1 LFSFHSYHSLRYGTL
16 PVESIVQQ
24 ALEHGLQAVLLADRN
39 TSTGVF
45 DFVLACQDTGIKP
58 IIGMQFW
65 EGDIAIQQIEEEQ
78 INQNDFEKHAQ
89 ENKGVTGP
97 NKISA
102 ARNYFTQRGTAGT
115 VYNQKIKNLASIP
128 QHQRKPSNLLYTGIA
143 LNTQGFAN
151 LCQFMSDCNLSKQA
165 LPQFAP
171 TLSDCIFVYPLSN
184 IPAQL
189 SPQEYIA
196 VEHWQLN
203 KLYAAK
209 YKPYYPYMIAWH
221 TVVVSTQQE
230 FNLHKILRAIDNNIL
245 LSKLQ
250 TTDYCS
256 TQQHCISMQAYLNN
270 FQHHPDLVLRAQQI
284 IQQCSFDFD
293 FKSHKNKKYYTGSRY
308 SDKML
313 LESLAIEGLR
323 KRYGAQHKE
332 AYKRV
337 LRELEVIDE
346 LGFGAYF
353 LITWD
358 IIRYSNSRGFFHVGR
373 GSGANS
379 IVSYCLGITDICP
392 LELNL
397 YFERFL
403 NPSRTSP
410 PDFDIDWSW
419 QERDEILNYIFKRF
433 DSMHVAF
440 TGTIVEFKYRSIV
453 REVGKVFGLA
463 KNELDI
469 LSKSDTQELK
479 TNNKITQTVY
489 NYGLMLQ
496 QFPNARS
503 MHACGVLI
511 SEAPITNYTVLELPP
526 KGFATA
532 QIDMHITER
541 IGFEKFD
548 ILSQRGIGH
557 INDCVKLVL
566 QNKQKHIDI
575 RHEVQSYKH
584 DAHINTMLATGK
596 TIGCFY
602 IESPAMRG
610 LLRRLKCNNYITLVA
625 ASSIIRPGVAKSGMM
640 REYVFR
646 HNHPTQFEYFHPVFE
661 EQLGDTYG
669 VMVYQEDVLKIAH
682 HFADLNLADAD
693 ILRRAMS
700 GKTRS
705 KAEFERIRN
714 KFFSNCAS
722 KGYSEQLS
730 AEVFRQIESFAGY
743 SFCKSHSASYAV
755 ESYMSLYLK
764 TYYPIEFMVAVI
776 NNFGG
781 FYRTEV
787 YVHEARMA
795 GAHICNPCVNQGDY
809 LTTLID
815 KNIYIGF
822 VHLQNLEEKMAY
834 YLTQERK
841 RNGAYLSLEDFV
853 DRVPISLENLQA
865 LIFANAFRFTGK
877 QKNELI
883 ILARMLLNK
892 EKPQQRTGFL
902 FNEPVKEVKL
912 PALNRH
918 KFEDAFDEIELFGF
932 PLCCTPF
939 DLLKTTH
946 RGDVMAKDL
955 AQHAGKTIRMIA
967 YLIARK
973 HVPTNKGLMN
983 FGTWVDV
990 EGTYFDSTHFADCLQ
1005 KYPFEGGGCYLLQGK
1020 VDVDFSFA
1028 TIVVT
1033 RMAKLPFIPDPRFA
1047 DDQDMKHQAEKNIKE
1062 DVSSTQRKPYPT
1074 EAEIGLPRTKML

>member
-1 LFSFHSYHSLRYGTL
+1 MFSFHSYHSLRYGTL
-16 PVESIVQQ
+16 TIESIVQLAAQ
-24 ALEHGLQAVLLADRN
+24 NAIPAVLLADRN

-45 DFVLACQDTGIKP
+45 DFVRACNDAGIQP
-58 IIGMQFW
+58 IVGMQFW
-65 EGDIAIQQIEEEQ
+65 EGDIAVQQLEEDELTK
-78 INQNDFEKHAQ
+78 NDFDKHQQ
-89 ENKGVTGP
+89 ENKGVAGAS
-97 NKISA
+97 NISA

-115 VYNQKIKNLASIP
+115 VTKKEKKNTSGVP
-128 QHQRKPSNLLYTGIA
+128 QHQRKPSKLLYTGIA
-143 LNTQGFAN
+143 LNVQGFAN
-151 LCQFMSDCNLSKQA
+151 LCQFMSNCNLSKQA
-165 LPQFAP
+165 LPQCAP
-171 TLSDCIFVYPLSN
+171 LLDDCVFVYPISN
-184 IPAQL
+184 LPAQL
-189 SPQEYIA
+189 SANEYVGI
-196 VEHWQLN
+196 EHGQLN

-221 TVVVSTQQE
+221 TVVISNQQQ
-230 FNLHKILRAIDNNIL
+230 FNLHKVLRAIDNNIL
-245 LSKLQ
+245 LSKLH
-250 TTDYCS
+250 TSDYCS
-256 TQQHCISMQAYLNN
+256 TQQHSISMQAFLNN
-270 FQHHPDLVLRAQQI
+270 FQQHPDLVLRAEQI
-284 IQQCSFDFD
+284 IQRCSFDFD
-293 FKSHKNKKYYTGSRY
+293 FKSHKNKKYYTGSKY

-313 LESLAIEGLR
+313 LESLALEGMR
-323 KRYGAQHKE
+323 KRYNAQHKE
-332 AYKRV
+332 AHKRV
-337 LRELEVIDE
+337 MRELEVIDE

-440 TGTIVEFKYRSIV
+440 TGTIVEFKFRSIV
-453 REVGKVFGLA
+453 REVGKVFGLP
-463 KNELDI
+463 KTELDI
-469 LSKSDTQELK
+469 LSKSDTQTLQ
-479 TNNKITQTVY
+479 TNNKVTQAVY
-489 NYGLMLQ
+489 DYGLMLQ

-503 MHACGVLI
+503 MHACGILI

-532 QIDMHITER
+532 QIDMHITES

-575 RHEVQSYKH
+575 RHEVQIYKH
-584 DAHINTMLATGK
+584 DAHINNMLATGK

-610 LLRRLKCNNYITLVA
+610 LLRRLKCNNYLTLVA

-646 HNHPTQFEYFHPVFE
+646 HNHPEQFEYFHPVFE

-700 GKTRS
+700 GKSRS

-714 KFFSNCAS
+714 KFFSNCAA
-722 KGYSEQLS
+722 KGYSDQL
-730 AEVFRQIESFAGY
+730 ATEVFRQIESFAGY

-787 YVHEARMA
+787 YIHEARMA
-795 GAHICNPCVNQGDY
+795 GAAICNPCVNRGDY
-809 LTTLID
+809 LTSLVNKD
-815 KNIYIGF
+815 VYIGF

-834 YLTQERK
+834 ALTQERK
-841 RNGAYLSLEDFV
+841 RAGEFLSLEDFI
-853 DRVPISLENLQA
+853 DRVPIGLESLQA

-877 QKNELI
+877 PKNELI

-892 EKPQQRTGFL
+892 DKPQQRSGFL
-902 FNEPVKEVKL
+902 FHEPVKEVHL
-912 PALNRH
+912 PVLKRH
-918 KFEDAFDEIELFGF
+918 EFEDAFDEIELFGF

-939 DLLKTTH
+939 DLLKTKQ

-955 AQHAGKTIRMIA
+955 TQHAGKTIRMIA

-973 HVPTNKGLMN
+973 HVPTSKGLMN
-983 FGTWVDV
+983 FGTWVDF

-1047 DDQDMKHQAEKNIKE
+1047 DDKDMRHEAEKNIKE
-1062 DVSSTQRKPYPT
+1062 DVSTTQRAPYPS
-1074 EAEIGLPRTKML
+1074 EAEIGLPRVKMV